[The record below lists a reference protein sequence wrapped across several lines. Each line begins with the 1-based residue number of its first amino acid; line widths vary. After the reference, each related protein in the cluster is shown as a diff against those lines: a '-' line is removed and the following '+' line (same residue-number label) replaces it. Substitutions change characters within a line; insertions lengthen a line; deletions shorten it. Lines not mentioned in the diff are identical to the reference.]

1 MLQHKMFMWRRVI
14 QLSATFL
21 LLLVLVASC
30 KKKDSPLGLN
40 DLDQN
45 NLLNSAQV
53 DTFQLETYTIA
64 EDSVIT
70 DNPAFAVLGS
80 YVDPKFGSVNANFYT
95 QLVPSGL
102 NPDFGDLSTITID
115 SVVLGL
121 EYVGFT
127 GDLYKQTLQVF
138 EMSEDIHLD
147 STYYQFTTKNVFPTS
162 LIQPN
167 YQAFKPDPNGV
178 TSIGGD
184 TVDTQL
190 RIRLKN
196 SFGKKFMIEA
206 QSGSDVF
213 SSTENFTNYFKGLH
227 VRVNNPG
234 QPAGKGGV
242 FYFNLNDPLSKMT
255 IYYRQDGLDKTYDL
269 LINTDCADFNHVD
282 ITNAGTP
289 VQTVIND
296 TVSGMKEYYC
306 QAFRSRAVVNM
317 PSIKNLPKNAVI
329 HKAELLLPIQYQTGS
344 KYIPSTE
351 LTISA
356 KVDDALSGIG
366 VFGLMDF
373 FNKQYVVNVRNFMQ
387 AYVSGRFDK
396 TELYIS
402 PRFFITSAERVIFN
416 GPMTINKKKPRLV
429 VTYTEF

>member
-1 MLQHKMFMWRRVI
+1 MFTWRRVI

-21 LLLVLVASC
+21 LLLLIAVSC
-30 KKKDSPLGLN
+30 KKKESPLGLN
-40 DLDQN
+40 ELDQN
-45 NLLNSAQV
+45 DLLNSAQV
-53 DTFQLETYTIA
+53 DTFQLETFTIV

-70 DNPAFAVLGS
+70 DNPAYAVLGA
-80 YVDPKFGSVNANFYT
+80 YIDPKFGSVNASFYT

-121 EYVGFT
+121 EYVGYT
-127 GDLYKQTLQVF
+127 GDFYKQTLQVF
-138 EMSEDIHLD
+138 ELSEAIHPD
-147 STYYQFTTKNVFPTS
+147 STYYQFTTKNVYPTS

-178 TSIGGD
+178 TVVGGD

-196 SFGKKFMIEA
+196 AFGKKFLIEA
-206 QSGSDVF
+206 QSGSDAF
-213 SSTENFTNYFKGLH
+213 SSVDKFTNYFKGLH

-242 FYFNLNDPLSKMT
+242 FYFNLNDPMSKMT
-255 IYYRQDGLDKTYDL
+255 IYYHQNGLQKTYDL
-269 LINTDCADFNHVD
+269 LINSDCADFNHVE
-282 ITNAGTP
+282 INNTGTP

-296 TVSGMKEYYC
+296 TASGLKEYYC
-306 QAFRSRAVVNM
+306 QAFRSRAVINM
-317 PSIKNLPKNAVI
+317 PTIKNLPKKAII

-351 LTISA
+351 LTVSA
-356 KVDDALSGIG
+356 KVDDVLSGIG
-366 VFGLMDF
+366 VFGLFDF
-373 FNKQYVVNVRNFMQ
+373 FNKQYVINVRNYMQ
-387 AYVSGRFDK
+387 AYVSGRYDK

-402 PRFFITSAERVIFN
+402 PRFFITSAERVVFN
-416 GPMTINKKKPRLV
+416 GPLTINKKKPRLV

>member
-1 MLQHKMFMWRRVI
+1 MQQNSICTWRRVL

-21 LLLVLVASC
+21 LIVLVASAC
-30 KKKDSPLGLN
+30 KKKDSSLGMNALDDN
-40 DLDQN
+40 D
-45 NLLNSAQV
+45 LLNSAQV
-53 DTFQLETYTIA
+53 DTFQLRTYTIL

-70 DNPAFAVLGS
+70 DNPAYAVLGS
-80 YVDPKFGSVNANFYT
+80 YNDPKFGPVNASFYT

-102 NPDFGDLSTITID
+102 NPDFGDLWTVTID

-127 GDLYKQTLQVF
+127 GDFYKQTLEVF
-138 EMSEDIHLD
+138 EMSEPIHID
-147 STYYQFTTKNVFPTS
+147 STYYQFTAKNYIPTS

-167 YQAFKPDPNGV
+167 YQAFRPDPNGV
-178 TSIGGD
+178 TVIGGD

-206 QSGSDVF
+206 QSGSDAF
-213 SSTENFTNYFKGLH
+213 SSVDKFTSYFKGLH
-227 VRVNNPG
+227 VRVKNPG
-234 QPAGKGGV
+234 QPIGKGGV

-255 IYYRQDGLDKTYDL
+255 IYYHQDGKAKTYDL
-269 LINTDCADFNHVD
+269 LINTDCADFNHVE
-282 ITNAGTP
+282 ITNSGTN
-289 VQTVIND
+289 VQAVIND
-296 TVSGMKEYYC
+296 STVGMSEFYC
-306 QAFRSRAVVNM
+306 QAFRSRAVIDM
-317 PSIKNLPKNAVI
+317 PSIKNIPKKAII

-356 KVDDALSGIG
+356 RVDNELAGIG
-366 VFGLMDF
+366 TYGLIDF
-373 FNKQYVVNVRNFMQ
+373 YNKQYVVNVRNYLQ
-387 AYVSGRFDK
+387 AYVSGQYDK
-396 TELYIS
+396 SQLYLS

-416 GPMTINKKKPRLV
+416 GPTTINKKKPRLV